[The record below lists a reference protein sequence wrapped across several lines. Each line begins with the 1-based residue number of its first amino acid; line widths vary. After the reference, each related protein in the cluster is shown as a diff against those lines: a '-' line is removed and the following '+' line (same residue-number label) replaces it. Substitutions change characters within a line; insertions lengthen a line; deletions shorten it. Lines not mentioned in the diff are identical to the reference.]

1 MDEYM
6 NYQQPE
12 DPGVSHASRVAWG
25 IGLATCGITAVSQ
38 LAAGATFSWKLIAMI
53 LGTGIG
59 VGGLAFAVV
68 YTCIKLGPILYPE
81 FMYRAKQVDN
91 LRAEMGEVRSRLF
104 YEAIREPLPG
114 TPDPA
119 VEVTGDEVT
128 DHLSRYLSDGY
139 FRVGATRY
147 PLPTGID
154 PSWLETIARHR
165 WAGKLFT
172 VSTRSLDDI
181 GISRFG
187 NGDSPASVTI
197 QFLERTGVITNQGER
212 QPYKWTGAGA
222 RIFPVSPTPPYQG

>member
-1 MDEYM
+1 MDEYV
-6 NYQQPE
+6 NYQPTI

-59 VGGLAFAVV
+59 VGGLAFAVA
-68 YTCIKLGPILYPE
+68 YICIKLGPILYPE
-81 FMYRAKQVDN
+81 FLYRAKQVDN
-91 LRAEMGEVRSRLF
+91 LRAEMGEIRSRLWD
-104 YEAIREPLPG
+104 EATQEPLPG
-114 TPDPA
+114 TPDAA
-119 VEVTGDEVT
+119 VEELGDEVI

-147 PLPTGID
+147 PLPPEID
-154 PSWLETIARHR
+154 PAWLEKIARYR

-172 VSTRSLDDI
+172 ISSRSLDEI

-197 QFLERTGVITNQGER
+197 RFFEKTGVITNQGER

-222 RIFPVSPTPPYQG
+222 RIFPVSPTPQYQG